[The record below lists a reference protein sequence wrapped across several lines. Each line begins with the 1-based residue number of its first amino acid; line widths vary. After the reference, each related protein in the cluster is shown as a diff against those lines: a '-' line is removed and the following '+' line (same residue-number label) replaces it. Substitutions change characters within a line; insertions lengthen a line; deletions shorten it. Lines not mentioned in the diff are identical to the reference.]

1 MGLLVGVG
9 GHILLPL
16 EGDSEAERCRGEA
29 CGSQWEGHR
38 GGQRGKGLACSGTV
52 RPVWLEEGTRGR
64 GLVRLQELLKMTY
77 PGRDGPHGTAH
88 VEHESEMI

>member
-38 GGQRGKGLACSGTV
+38 GGSARERPGMFWNSKASLAGGGDAWERSWQASGAAEDDLP
-52 RPVWLEEGTRGR
+52 RERWAPW
-64 GLVRLQELLKMTY
+64 
-77 PGRDGPHGTAH
+77 DG
-88 VEHESEMI
+88 SC